1 MNTPIKKPQPKGVD
15 FSNVSSDLLKMLAEI
30 GFLGISRGFSAP
42 PKDIFN
48 GIIAVRP
55 NDPNALTG
63 KAVADV
69 LLGNQADGTQELLA
83 LIKQDPKND
92 VAKSFLAVAYFMQR
106 NFTEL
111 AKVVKNL
118 VESGKDANAI
128 TMAKG
133 LLEKAQEMKK

>member
-55 NDPNALTG
+55 DDPHALTG